1 MINFREYSNKKI
13 AVLGLG
19 SENEALVL
27 WFANKGVPVHLS
39 IYDRREASA
48 LEDKQEKISHLAS
61 GLSINWQLGRKSYQS
76 LKGYDELWR
85 SPGWPIFCPQIQEAI
100 HNGVVLNSPMNLFF
114 ELCPTRNIIGVTGSK
129 GKGTTASLIYD
140 ILKLANYPVFL
151 GGNIGV
157 PPFAFFDQL
166 TKESWVVLELSSFQL
181 EDLRYSPQIAVIT
194 NLYEEHLASAD
205 PLNPNYHKSLA
216 DYWLAKEQIFLHQN
230 LEDWLVIN
238 KKLLS
243 WLNKK
248 LCPGQIKWFSHL
260 SWPSKLIG
268 EHNQENI
275 AAAWAATEIVGVLPA
290 IAKRAVANFQGLEHR
305 LELVREKNGVRFYDD
320 SFATNPDSTIIAIK
334 SFREPIILLAGG
346 ADKGNDFT
354 SLAEVICKQP
364 VKAVILFEGEA
375 SPRLK
380 DSLLLAGYPSEQIFL
395 ASSMIEAMRL
405 AKKCATTGDV
415 VLLSPACASFGL
427 FQNYKER
434 GNLFKQAV

>member
-1 MINFREYSNKKI
+1 MVNLKEYSNKKV

-19 SENEALVL
+19 AENEALIL
-27 WFANKGVPVHLS
+27 WLANKGVSVNLS

-48 LEDKQEKISHLAS
+48 LEDKQERISHLTG
-61 GLSINWQLGRKSYQS
+61 GLSINWQLGRKSYKS

-100 HNGVVLNSPMNLFF
+100 QSGGVLNSPMNLFF
-114 ELCPTRNIIGVTGSK
+114 KFCPTKNIIGVTGSK

-166 TKESWVVLELSSFQL
+166 TEKSLVVLELSSFQL
-181 EDLRYSPQIAVIT
+181 EDLRHSPHIAVIT
-194 NLYEEHLASAD
+194 NLYEEHLAPAD

-230 LEDWLVIN
+230 PEDWLVIN
-238 KKLLS
+238 KKLSS
-243 WLNKK
+243 WLDKNH
-248 LCPGQIKWFSHL
+248 CPGQIKWFGRL

-275 AAAWAATEIVGVLPA
+275 AAAWAATEIVGVLPV
-290 IAKRAVANFQGLEHR
+290 IAKKAVANFQGLEHR
-305 LELVREKNGVRFYDD
+305 LQLVGEKGGVRYYDD

-354 SLAEVICKQP
+354 FLAKTIRSQS

-380 DSLLLAGYPSEQIFL
+380 DSLLSVGYPPEQIFL
-395 ASSMIEAMRL
+395 ASSMGEAMRL
-405 AKKCATTGDV
+405 VKEYAKTGDV

-427 FQNYKER
+427 FKNYKER